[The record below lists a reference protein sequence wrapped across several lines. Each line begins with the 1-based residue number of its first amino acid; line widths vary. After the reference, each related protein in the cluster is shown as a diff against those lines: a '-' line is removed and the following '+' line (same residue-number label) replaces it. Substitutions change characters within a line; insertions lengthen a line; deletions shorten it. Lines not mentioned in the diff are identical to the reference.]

1 MCLFFGF
8 RNTRFLYYL
17 FISFLYH
24 QISSDNIEIA
34 FTVNNIN
41 IFELDSF
48 YIIEQIKFQKISD
61 DPFDYLLGIF
71 EGSNYTTFSDA
82 LPIGMIKEAELSD
95 SNSIEVN
102 ININVFLPYKY
113 NRYNPP
119 KSNKKYINNIK
130 LFGHI
135 YTDGED
141 LDGKTFFTATNLPL
155 MIINTKNQVE
165 PLSLE
170 HYIDSRILI
179 VSNNKLDLNQTASI
193 RLRGHSTSGRP
204 KKPYKI
210 KFDKKQKILG
220 ISGKYKKW
228 AILANHYDKSLIR
241 NILAF
246 KISEMIGLK
255 FTPRC
260 EPVDI
265 IVNGNFRGNYFIC
278 DQVEVKEGRV
288 DIEEISDNDISGGY
302 LIEIDIRALEEE
314 KFFLTNRG
322 IIGEIKYPD
331 SEDITK
337 EQENYIKK
345 YLNKLEKS
353 TYNGNLKY
361 LDLPS
366 FYKYFIIQEFCGDID
381 STLSS
386 FNCHKK
392 KGDDKLY
399 FGPVWDY
406 DLSFDNSDALF
417 PTNKL
422 PKFILYYGGSAG
434 STRDFFHNLIK
445 TKDVM
450 KNIEKTWIELRAGSF
465 NFDNL
470 NQFIE
475 EQKEKLKDSANLNFL
490 KWYGSKIGKGEKDYF
505 DSVNVVTNYV
515 KKRFDTLTYLIQTF
529 DFGGKLLK
537 INFFILDLIF
547 IVY

>member
-1 MCLFFGF
+1 MYLFFGF

-113 NRYNPP
+113 IRYNPP

-179 VSNNKLDLNQTASI
+179 VSNNKLDLDLNQTASI

-288 DIEEISDNDISGGY
+288 DIEEISDNDISGRY
-302 LIEIDIRALEEE
+302 LIEIDIRAMEEE
-314 KFFLTNRG
+314 KFF
-322 IIGEIKYPD
+322 
-331 SEDITK
+331 
-337 EQENYIKK
+337 
-345 YLNKLEKS
+345 
-353 TYNGNLKY
+353 
-361 LDLPS
+361 
-366 FYKYFIIQEFCGDID
+366 F
-381 STLSS
+381 
-386 FNCHKK
+386 
-392 KGDDKLY
+392 DK
-399 FGPVWDY
+399 
-406 DLSFDNSDALF
+406 
-417 PTNKL
+417 
-422 PKFILYYGGSAG
+422 
-434 STRDFFHNLIK
+434 
-445 TKDVM
+445 
-450 KNIEKTWIELRAGSF
+450 
-465 NFDNL
+465 
-470 NQFIE
+470 
-475 EQKEKLKDSANLNFL
+475 
-490 KWYGSKIGKGEKDYF
+490 
-505 DSVNVVTNYV
+505 
-515 KKRFDTLTYLIQTF
+515 
-529 DFGGKLLK
+529 
-537 INFFILDLIF
+537 
-547 IVY
+547 